1 MTGLIESFRAGS
13 YRSIAQQPLGKTVGF
28 LFVVILIISALISL
42 KITVTINRF
51 LSEVNVITERNLGE
65 MVKDIPAIEIKDG
78 QLIAPDRRFVKT
90 WKIPDQGNF
99 TLAIEPD
106 GQAAAGL
113 MQDYPFAVVLTRNR
127 IYFKTT
133 ERGSVAKIQEQKL
146 DNVAAAKIT
155 AVSNGLRAE
164 FPRTAFELTP
174 ATVAAIIAKVK
185 FFVWPVMFVIML
197 GIYSFT
203 KPLQVLLFSLIALV
217 INASTRSALAYRQ
230 LFSISVYAMVPATL
244 AGVIA
249 ELLGLAQ
256 RAGLLVVMVY
266 SSLFIGY
273 ISMGIKQA
281 KTTTV

>member
-13 YRSIAQQPLGKTVGF
+13 YRSIAQQPLGKTIGF

-51 LSEVNVITERNLGE
+51 LSEVNIIAERNLGE

-78 QLIAPDRRFVKT
+78 QLIAPNQRFVKS
-90 WKIPDQGNF
+90 WQIPNQGNF

-113 MQDYPFAVVLTRNR
+113 MQDHPFAVVLTRNR
-127 IYFKTT
+127 VYFKTT

-146 DNVAAAKIT
+146 DNVAQAKIT
-155 AVSNGLRAE
+155 AIANGLRAE
-164 FPRTAFELTP
+164 FPNAAFELTP

-203 KPLQVLLFSLIALV
+203 KPLQVLFFSLIGL
-217 INASTRSALAYRQ
+217 IISASTRAGLSYRQ
-230 LFSISVYAMVPATL
+230 LFSISAYSLVPASALGVL
-244 AGVIA
+244 A
-249 ELLGLAQ
+249 EFLGLGQ
-256 RAGLLVVMVY
+256 RAPFLVVTIYWAV
-266 SSLFIGY
+266 LVAY
-273 ISMGIKQA
+273 ISLGIKNSRA
-281 KTTTV
+281 DAV